1 MSNKIV
7 EFTKEEI
14 HAVLQLA
21 TKFHNEHIKLPFSAE
36 EIPAAIHK
44 TLSAAYAELQE
55 ARKTTTVAFGH
66 LLRAFANE
74 HAPVVAD
81 AVATPVVEE
90 KPVEKAKKAK
100 PEPAPVAEPEK
111 VEEPAPEAPVEKAE
125 EPKAE

>member
-21 TKFHNEHIKLPFSAE
+21 TKFHNEHLKLSFSAE

-44 TLSAAYAELQE
+44 TLSAAYAELLE

-66 LLRAFANE
+66 LLRSFANE
-74 HAPVVAD
+74 HAPTVAD
-81 AVATPVVEE
+81 AVANPVVEE
-90 KPVEKAKKAK
+90 KPAKKAK
-100 PEPAPVAEPEK
+100 AEPAPVVEPKK
-111 VEEPAPEAPVEKAE
+111 VEEPAVEKAE
-125 EPKAE
+125 ELKAE